1 MSARFSTDFHGVMVD
16 FHADAEGVEITS
28 ARVLDHAELVR
39 WAVESASDEMLSKI
53 AGVIVREQR
62 ARDEAA
68 GPFIILASNGCSEK
82 GEVRIDMDEL
92 EAVVVAARGLI
103 SGFPNIGVRVAGH
116 GVPSRAGSASDL
128 QK

>member
-1 MSARFSTDFHGVMVD
+1 MSARFSTDFRGVMVD

-68 GPFIILASNGCSEK
+68 QQLQDEADARQHK
-82 GEVRIDMDEL
+82 GE
-92 EAVVVAARGLI
+92 
-103 SGFPNIGVRVAGH
+103 
-116 GVPSRAGSASDL
+116 
-128 QK
+128 Q

>member
-68 GPFIILASNGCSEK
+68 QQLQDEADARQHK
-82 GEVRIDMDEL
+82 GE
-92 EAVVVAARGLI
+92 
-103 SGFPNIGVRVAGH
+103 
-116 GVPSRAGSASDL
+116 
-128 QK
+128 Q